1 MPTRPTLYRD
11 FMLQTRY
18 CNVIPSLPQIWMVEP
33 RMKVYQANVALA
45 VAGVGAWEVVFAW
58 HAAS

>member
-18 CNVIPSLPQIWMVEP
+18 CNAIPSLPQIGMVEP

-45 VAGVGAWEVVFAW
+45 ADGVGAWEVVFAW
-58 HAAS
+58 QAAS